1 MRRQYCK
8 FHPLEPALWYNPR
21 SHIAYCERCVDSGE
35 TRGGLGQANCYL
47 SGDELQYLGSANI
60 ARPFWEILG
69 QFFRYPFKPDS
80 LMMIGIFVVATWAVL
95 SMTAITALPFM
106 LLFALVILACITR
119 YGFLILEFTAEG
131 REAPPTLQETFASA
145 GFEVLFQQVVV
156 QVVFIAFV
164 LLVDRLGSDFLS
176 VLALALVVF
185 VTPASLMILATEKTI
200 SLAVNPASIMHL
212 IRSVGWSYIL
222 LYAFLFLLWGAEA
235 AFFEVFA
242 DEISPQYFI
251 PVFVGVTLYF
261 LMVAY
266 NLMGYVIFQYQAEIG
281 FVAEDALAR
290 EKRRVAVDPLDAKVE
305 VLVKEGRYDKA
316 AEALSKHL
324 RSQPSSLRH
333 HDKLARLLIA
343 MDDREQ
349 ALAHAQV
356 YLEQVFKLGDDSR
369 LYFLYSD
376 YEKLDRKFL
385 PELPDICYAL
395 AQQLFRRGKFN
406 QACHLVANLHKR
418 APAFTKIPDAYLL
431 MARALFDG
439 LKDRYKASQYLKFI
453 KANYPEFNDM
463 AQVDALLAE
472 CSH

>member
-1 MRRQYCK
+1 
-8 FHPLEPALWYNPR
+8 
-21 SHIAYCERCVDSGE
+21 
-35 TRGGLGQANCYL
+35 
-47 SGDELQYLGSANI
+47 
-60 ARPFWEILG
+60 
-69 QFFRYPFKPDS
+69 
-80 LMMIGIFVVATWAVL
+80 
-95 SMTAITALPFM
+95 
-106 LLFALVILACITR
+106 
-119 YGFLILEFTAEG
+119 
-131 REAPPTLQETFASA
+131 
-145 GFEVLFQQVVV
+145 
-156 QVVFIAFV
+156 
-164 LLVDRLGSDFLS
+164 
-176 VLALALVVF
+176 
-185 VTPASLMILATEKTI
+185 
-200 SLAVNPASIMHL
+200 
-212 IRSVGWSYIL
+212 
-222 LYAFLFLLWGAEA
+222 
-235 AFFEVFA
+235 
-242 DEISPQYFI
+242 
-251 PVFVGVTLYF
+251 
-261 LMVAY
+261 
-266 NLMGYVIFQYQAEIG
+266 MGYVIFQYQTEIG

-290 EKRRVAVDPLDAKVE
+290 EKRRVAVDPLDAKVD

-385 PELPDICYAL
+385 PELPDICLAL

-431 MARALFDG
+431 MARALLDG

-453 KANYPEFNDM
+453 KANYPGFNDI

-472 CSH
+472 CTH